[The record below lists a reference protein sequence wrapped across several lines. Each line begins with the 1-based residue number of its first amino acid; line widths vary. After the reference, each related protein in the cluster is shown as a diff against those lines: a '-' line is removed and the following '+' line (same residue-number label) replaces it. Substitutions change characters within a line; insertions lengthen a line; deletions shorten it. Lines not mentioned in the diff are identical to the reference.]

1 MASRASPSAH
11 SVGTTKEV
19 LMLGLSS
26 CRVLIVFACVVVG
39 PVATAGAHTNH
50 SGGTRYGERPVV
62 RVLEC
67 ISGEQ
72 SRCARG
78 QLLRVRG
85 ERLAQADSVMF
96 LGRAGRADDRRARPD
111 ERSPHRVVVRVPD
124 DARSGPVRVSSR
136 ADGRSRESRRL
147 RVTVP
152 SLAPLVAVAVPPGE
166 GVFPVRGRY
175 DFGTRV
181 NGFGGGR
188 GHGGQDVL
196 ARCSTPIV
204 AARSGDVSAATFQS
218 RAGNYV
224 VITADDGTSQAYM
237 HLRGRPGLA
246 RGERV
251 AAGQPIGR
259 VGRSGRASACH
270 LHYESWTAPGWQSGG
285 TAIDPLPEL
294 QQFAARG

>member
-1 MASRASPSAH
+1 
-11 SVGTTKEV
+11 
-19 LMLGLSS
+19 MLGSSSICRLSV
-26 CRVLIVFACVVVG
+26 VLACVVVA

-50 SGGTRYGERPVV
+50 SGGARYDERPVV
-62 RVLEC
+62 RALEC
-67 ISGEQ
+67 ASGER

-85 ERLAQADSVMF
+85 ERLAQADRVVF
-96 LGRAGRADDRRARPD
+96 LGRSGRADDRRVRPD
-111 ERSPHRVVVRVPD
+111 KRSPHRVVVRVPD
-124 DARSGPVRVSSR
+124 DARSGPLRVISR
-136 ADGRSRESRRL
+136 AGERSRASRRL

-152 SLAPLVAVAVPPGE
+152 SPAPVVAVAVPPGE
-166 GVFPVRGRY
+166 GVFPVRGSY
-175 DFGTRV
+175 EFGTEV

-188 GHGGQDVL
+188 GHRGQDVL

-204 AARSGDVSAATFQS
+204 AARSGEVSVATAQS

-237 HLRGRPGLA
+237 HLLERAVVA

-251 AAGQPIGR
+251 VAGQPIGR

-270 LHYESWTAPGWQSGG
+270 LHYESWTAPGWQRG

-294 QQFAARG
+294 QLFAARG

>member
-1 MASRASPSAH
+1 
-11 SVGTTKEV
+11 
-19 LMLGLSS
+19 MLRTSWIGRLL
-26 CRVLIVFACVVVG
+26 VAVVCLAAG
-39 PVATAGAHTNH
+39 PVAAAGAHTSQ
-50 SGGTRYGERPVV
+50 SGGARYGERPVV
-62 RVLEC
+62 SALEC
-67 ISGEQ
+67 ASGER

-85 ERLAQADSVMF
+85 ERLAQSDSVVF
-96 LGRAGRADDRRARPD
+96 LGRSGRADDRRVRPQK
-111 ERSPHRVVVRVPD
+111 RSPHRVVVRVPA
-124 DARSGPVRVSSR
+124 DARSGPVRVTSR
-136 ADGRSRESRRL
+136 AVGRSRASRRL
-147 RVTVP
+147 HVTEA
-152 SLAPLVAVAVPPGE
+152 APLVAVAVPPGE
-166 GVFPVRGRY
+166 GVFPVRGRH
-175 DFGTRV
+175 DFGTAV
-181 NGFGGGR
+181 NAFGGGR

-204 AARSGDVSAATFQS
+204 AARSGEVRAATVQS

-237 HLRGRPGLA
+237 HMLDRAVLT

-270 LHYESWTAPGWQSGG
+270 LHYESWTAPGWGRGG

>member
-1 MASRASPSAH
+1 MLKSPSIRP
-11 SVGTTKEV
+11 
-19 LMLGLSS
+19 L
-26 CRVLIVFACVVVG
+26 LIALAWLAAG
-39 PVATAGAHTNH
+39 PVTTAGAHTSQ
-50 SGGTRYGERPVV
+50 SGGARYNDRPLVSKLECVSGER
-62 RVLEC
+62 
-67 ISGEQ
+67 

-85 ERLAQADSVMF
+85 ERLAQADSVVF
-96 LGRAGRADDRRARPD
+96 LGRSGRADDRRVRPQK
-111 ERSPHRVVVRVPD
+111 RSPHRVVVRVPA
-124 DARSGPVRVSSR
+124 DARSGPVRVTSR
-136 ADGRSRESRRL
+136 KEGRSRASRRL
-147 RVTVP
+147 RVTPARVP
-152 SLAPLVAVAVPPGE
+152 RVGAVPPGE

-175 DFGTRV
+175 DFGTEV

-204 AARSGDVSAATFQS
+204 AARSGEVSLAKAQS

-224 VITADDGTSQAYM
+224 VITADDGTSQVYM
-237 HLRGRPGLA
+237 HMLEAAVVA
-246 RGERV
+246 RGDRV

-270 LHYESWTAPGWQSGG
+270 LHYESWTAPGWQRGG

>member
-1 MASRASPSAH
+1 MLRSSSICRLL
-11 SVGTTKEV
+11 VV
-19 LMLGLSS
+19 L
-26 CRVLIVFACVVVG
+26 ACLLVG

-50 SGGTRYGERPVV
+50 SGGARYDERPVV
-62 RVLEC
+62 RELEC
-67 ISGEQ
+67 VSGER

-85 ERLAQADSVMF
+85 ERLARADRVVF
-96 LGRAGRADDRRARPD
+96 LGRSGRADDRRVRPD
-111 ERSPHRVVVRVPD
+111 KRSPHRVVVRVPD
-124 DARSGPVRVSSR
+124 DARSGPVRVTSR
-136 ADGRSRESRRL
+136 VAGRSRASRRL
-147 RVTVP
+147 RVTAP
-152 SLAPLVAVAVPPGE
+152 APAPLVAAAVPPGE

-175 DFGTRV
+175 DFGTEV
-181 NGFGGGR
+181 NRFGGGR

-204 AARSGDVSAATFQS
+204 AARSGEVSAATTQS

-237 HLRGRPGLA
+237 HLLDRAVVA

-270 LHYESWTAPGWQSGG
+270 LHYESWTAPGWQRGG
-285 TAIDPLPEL
+285 RAIDPLPEL
-294 QQFAARG
+294 QLFAARG

>member
-1 MASRASPSAH
+1 
-11 SVGTTKEV
+11 
-19 LMLGLSS
+19 MLGSS
-26 CRVLIVFACVVVG
+26 SNRRLLIVLACLVVG
-39 PVATAGAHTNH
+39 PAATAGAHANH
-50 SGGTRYGERPVV
+50 SGGARYDERPVV
-62 RVLEC
+62 RALEC
-67 ISGEQ
+67 VSGER

-85 ERLAQADSVMF
+85 ERLAQADSVAF
-96 LGRAGRADDRRARPD
+96 LGRAGRADDRIVRPD
-111 ERSPHRVVVRVPD
+111 KRSPHRLVVRVPA
-124 DARSGPVRVSSR
+124 DASSGPVRVTSR
-136 ADGRSRESRRL
+136 TTGRSRASRRL
-147 RVTVP
+147 RVTAP
-152 SLAPLVAVAVPPGE
+152 PAPLVPLAVPPGE
-166 GVFPVRGRY
+166 GVFPVRGSY
-175 DFGTRV
+175 DFGTEV
-181 NGFGGGR
+181 NTFGGER

-204 AARSGDVSAATFQS
+204 AARSGGVSVATAQT

-237 HLRGRPGLA
+237 HMLERAVVA

-270 LHYESWTAPGWQSGG
+270 LHYESWTAPGWQRG

-294 QQFAARG
+294 QLFAARG